1 MMQEEKKSKR
11 LPVDFVTRMQRLM
24 GDEWEDFLQSYDS
37 PRSYGLRRNPLK
49 ATEEEFEQ
57 VVLPLFKDMQTGE
70 FPFERVAWAKEGY
83 YYDPALQPGKHA
95 LHESGAYYIQEP
107 SAMAVVEALDPQ
119 PGELI
124 LDLCAAPGG
133 KSTQIAGRMD
143 GRGLLVSNEIVPSR
157 AKILS
162 QNIER
167 MGIRNAVV
175 CNETPERMAA
185 VFTAFFDRILV
196 DAPCSGEGMF
206 RKDDTAIEEWS
217 LEHVQ
222 MCAQRQQDILQK
234 AADMLKPGGVLVYS
248 TCTFSPEENEGVI
261 SRFLETHPEYLLE
274 EIPGSEKF
282 GTGRGEWVDDPAESI
297 EKTARMMPHKL
308 RGEGH
313 FLARMRKK
321 GTLCESFTV
330 AAKEDRALRKQV
342 TGFLE
347 NELGLKEGWLE
358 RLGGRLIRF
367 GEQIYAVPGGM
378 PDIRGMKVVRPG
390 LHLAVDK
397 KNRLE
402 PAHALALALKPEETG
417 KKREITQAEAERYL
431 RGESL
436 GCTGEEKGFLLL
448 VYAGYPVGFGKA
460 VNGQIKNHYPKGL
473 RKDVQ
478 R

>member
-1 MMQEEKKSKR
+1 MMMMQEEKKSKR

-57 VVLPLFKDMQTGE
+57 VVLPLLKDMQTGE

-83 YYDPALQPGKHA
+83 YYDPAQQPGKYV

-217 LEHVQ
+217 PEHVQ
-222 MCAQRQQDILQK
+222 MRAETAGHFAEGGGHAQ
-234 AADMLKPGGVLVYS
+234 
-248 TCTFSPEENEGVI
+248 
-261 SRFLETHPEYLLE
+261 
-274 EIPGSEKF
+274 
-282 GTGRGEWVDDPAESI
+282 TGRRSGILDLYFFSGG
-297 EKTARMMPHKL
+297 K
-308 RGEGH
+308 RGRDQPVVGD
-313 FLARMRKK
+313 AP
-321 GTLCESFTV
+321 GVS
-330 AAKEDRALRKQV
+330 A
-342 TGFLE
+342 
-347 NELGLKEGWLE
+347 
-358 RLGGRLIRF
+358 GG
-367 GEQIYAVPGGM
+367 
-378 PDIRGMKVVRPG
+378 D
-390 LHLAVDK
+390 
-397 KNRLE
+397 
-402 PAHALALALKPEETG
+402 TG
-417 KKREITQAEAERYL
+417 K
-431 RGESL
+431 
-436 GCTGEEKGFLLL
+436 
-448 VYAGYPVGFGKA
+448 
-460 VNGQIKNHYPKGL
+460 
-473 RKDVQ
+473 
-478 R
+478 